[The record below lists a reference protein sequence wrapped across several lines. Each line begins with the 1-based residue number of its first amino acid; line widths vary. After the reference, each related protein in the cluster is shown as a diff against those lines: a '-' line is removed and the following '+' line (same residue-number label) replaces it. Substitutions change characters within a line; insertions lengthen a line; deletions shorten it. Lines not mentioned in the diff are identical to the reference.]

1 MSLGNTQHN
10 RKLKNSTG
18 QNNTINSINAV
29 PLLELAGTELVREV
43 NMKQIVSS
51 VIDTYNTITYVP
63 KHSHHIDW
71 DATMHERG
79 QLAFAVVGGLMIGF
93 FMFAAMTM

>member
-1 MSLGNTQHN
+1 M
-10 RKLKNSTG
+10 
-18 QNNTINSINAV
+18 
-29 PLLELAGTELVREV
+29 PLLELAGTELVQEV

-79 QLAFAVVGGLMIGF
+79 QLAWVVIYAAVFAVVIF
-93 FMFAAMTM
+93 ECMTM

>member
-1 MSLGNTQHN
+1 MKMSRAIIQHATATV
-10 RKLKNSTG
+10 KT
-18 QNNTINSINAV
+18 
-29 PLLELAGTELVREV
+29 
-43 NMKQIVSS
+43 M
-51 VIDTYNTITYVP
+51 TYRP

-79 QLAFAVVGGLMIGF
+79 RLACAVITGLMLAF

>member
-1 MSLGNTQHN
+1 MKMSTTIIQHA
-10 RKLKNSTG
+10 TA
-18 QNNTINSINAV
+18 AV
-29 PLLELAGTELVREV
+29 KT
-43 NMKQIVSS
+43 M
-51 VIDTYNTITYVP
+51 TYRP

-79 QLAFAVVGGLMIGF
+79 QLAFAVIGGLMIGF